1 MASPLFIA
9 LLALVPGLGATLA
22 VFKGGQAR
30 LPTQLVCAFGLGFV
44 TLSSWGFLLI
54 LLRIFNSVTFFTG
67 VVLITLAFYIMGL
80 RRSGLR
86 ERASALRDEF
96 REDGLVNAIG
106 LIAVAVFAF
115 FITRGQSALVNF
127 GVANP
132 FRYWA
137 DGVEVAEA
145 GQVPAETLQWGQLF
159 APTVSKLSFNAL
171 NGVFTFLSDNPLEVM
186 GPPLVLVLIGSA
198 FAGWAF
204 GRELGLRYTAPL
216 LVILAGPGT
225 QVFKHSLLISPQRWY
240 AGETFARL
248 ALVTGLV
255 LAVNAL
261 SNKGRP
267 VVAVAAGVAL
277 GVAGTTHLIP
287 TGLGI
292 GLLCFYALFLMA
304 SERRFRHVLTVG
316 LVAGGI
322 FSLFVL
328 SGLLL
333 SGGDAA
339 FDAVDR
345 EREIDTRGGTFDPT
359 RYLSSGVADQPE
371 EIQPGSRLE
380 MNDGWYELP
389 GTIFD
394 DYLVAS
400 LSRELDGSL
409 PAVIFI
415 GVGLVALVLLFLAPR
430 SLRPVAIAGFA
441 MWASLLVIAIYMSS
455 SYDTYVPGG
464 FAQRRLWSYATFFPL
479 VVGVALLEA
488 VLQLLTRVRSWIP
501 VIAGG
506 VIVSIALVGARP
518 PPLKQKERKEGADS
532 AIAMNWVSE
541 NLPCDARLLA
551 SQRTGGT
558 FQAMTGRVAVTEGM
572 APYLRPEMLTEVVD
586 LLFDSRAFF
595 EDPASNESVL
605 NEYGVDYVLVAKK
618 KYLFDRKPALL
629 GRFPTERVAEAQGL
643 ELIHESRLM
652 DVYRVENPGSDE
664 WPDPNEHAGYVCRTE
679 GVIIPEVGGPD

>member
-1 MASPLFIA
+1 
-9 LLALVPGLGATLA
+9 LGATLA
-22 VFKGGQAR
+22 VFKAGQAR
-30 LPTQLVCAFGLGFV
+30 LPTQLACVFGLGFV
-44 TLSSWGFLLI
+44 TLAGWGFLLI
-54 LLRIFNSVTFFTG
+54 LLRLFNPAAFWIG
-67 VVLITLAFYIMGL
+67 LALLTLAFYIIGL
-80 RRSGLR
+80 RRSGLTD
-86 ERASALRDEF
+86 RASALRDEF
-96 REDGLVNAIG
+96 RRDGFVNAIG

-115 FITRGQSALVNF
+115 GVTRGQSALLNF

-132 FRYWA
+132 FRYWS
-137 DGVEVAEA
+137 DGLEVASA

-159 APTVSKLSFNAL
+159 PPTVSKLSFNAL
-171 NGVFTFLSDNPLEVM
+171 NGAFSFLSDNPLEVM

-248 ALVTGLV
+248 ALVTGLI

-261 SNKGRP
+261 RNKGRP

-304 SERRFRHVLTVG
+304 SERRFRHTLTVG
-316 LVAGGI
+316 VIAGGI

-345 EREIDTRGGTFDPT
+345 EREIDTQGGTFDPT

-380 MNDGWYELP
+380 MNDGWYDLP
-389 GTIFD
+389 GTIFE
-394 DYLVAS
+394 DYIAAS
-400 LSRELDGSL
+400 MTSEVHGSL
-409 PAVIFI
+409 LTVIFT
-415 GVGLVALVLLFLAPR
+415 GVGLVALVLLFFAPR
-430 SLRPVAIAGFA
+430 PLRPVAIAAFA
-441 MWASLLVIAIYMSS
+441 MWASLLIIAIYMSS
-455 SYDTYVPGG
+455 SYDTYVPGS

-479 VVGVALLEA
+479 VVGVALLE
-488 VLQLLTRVRSWIP
+488 VILQLLTKVKTWIP
-501 VIAGG
+501 TLVAAL
-506 VIVSIALVGARP
+506 IVCVALVGARP
-518 PPLKQKERKEGADS
+518 APVGRSARKAGADS
-532 AIAMNWVSE
+532 VRAMNWVSE
-541 NLPCDARLLA
+541 NLPCEARLLA
-551 SQRTGGT
+551 NQRTGGT
-558 FQAMTGRVAVTEGM
+558 FQAMTGRVAVAEGM
-572 APYLRPEMLTEVVD
+572 APYLRPEMLTEVID

-618 KYLFDRKPALL
+618 KYLFDRKPPLL
-629 GRFPTERVAEAQGL
+629 GRFPTERVAEAQVL

-652 DVYRVENPGSDE
+652 DVYRVRDPGSAE
-664 WPDPNEHAGYVCRTE
+664 WPNPEDHAGYACRTE
-679 GVIIPEVGGPD
+679 GVAIPEVGE

>member
-1 MASPLFIA
+1 MTNPLLIA
-9 LLALVPGLGATLA
+9 LLVLVPGLGATLA
-22 VFKGGQAR
+22 VLKGGQAR
-30 LPTQLVCAFGLGFV
+30 LPTQLACVFGLGFV

-54 LLRIFNSVTFFTG
+54 LLRQFNAVTFWIGLALLT
-67 VVLITLAFYIMGL
+67 VAFYVIGL
-80 RRSGLR
+80 RRSGLT
-86 ERASALRDEF
+86 ERTSALRDEI

-115 FITRGQSALVNF
+115 AITRGQSALINF

-137 DGVEVAEA
+137 DGVEVAGA
-145 GQVPAETLQWGQLF
+145 GQVPSETLQWGQLF

-186 GPPLVLVLIGSA
+186 GPPLFLALVGCA

-204 GRELGLRYTAPL
+204 GRELGFRYTAPL

-225 QVFKHSLLISPQRWY
+225 QVFKHSLLITPQRWY

-255 LAVNAL
+255 LALNAL
-261 SNKGRP
+261 RNEGRP
-267 VVAVAAGVAL
+267 VIAVAAGVAL

-287 TGLGI
+287 TGLGL
-292 GLLCFYALFLMA
+292 GFLCFYAVFLMV
-304 SERRFRHVLTVG
+304 SERRFKQILTVG

-345 EREIDTRGGTFDPT
+345 DREIDTRGGTFDPT

-371 EIQPGSRLE
+371 EIQPASRAE
-380 MNDGWYELP
+380 TNDGWYDLP
-389 GTIFD
+389 GTIFE
-394 DYLVAS
+394 DYIVAS
-400 LSRELDGSL
+400 MTSEVNGSM
-409 PAVIFI
+409 PAIVFI
-415 GVGLVALVLLFLAPR
+415 SVGLVALLLLFLAPR
-430 SLRPVAIAGFA
+430 PIRPVAIAGFA
-441 MWASLLVIAIYMSS
+441 MWASLLIIAIYMSS
-455 SYDTYVPGG
+455 SYDTYVPGS

-488 VLQLLTRVRSWIP
+488 ALQLLAKVKSWLP
-501 VIAGG
+501 TIAAAL
-506 VIVSIALVGARP
+506 IVCVALVGAMP
-518 PPLKQKERKEGADS
+518 PSVKRNELKEGAHS
-532 AIAMNWVSE
+532 LAAMNWVSE

-572 APYLRPEMLTEVVD
+572 APYLRPEMLGEVIE

-595 EDPASNESVL
+595 EDPARNEHVL
-605 NEYGVDYVLVAKK
+605 DEYGIDFVLVAKK
-618 KYLFDRKPALL
+618 NYLFDRKPALL
-629 GRFPTERVAEAQGL
+629 GRFPTERVAEAEGL
-643 ELIHESRLM
+643 ELVHESRLM
-652 DVYRVENPGSDE
+652 DVYRVEDPSTAE
-664 WPDPNEHAGYVCRTE
+664 WPNPNEHPGYVCRTE
-679 GVIIPEVGGPD
+679 GVPVPEVGE